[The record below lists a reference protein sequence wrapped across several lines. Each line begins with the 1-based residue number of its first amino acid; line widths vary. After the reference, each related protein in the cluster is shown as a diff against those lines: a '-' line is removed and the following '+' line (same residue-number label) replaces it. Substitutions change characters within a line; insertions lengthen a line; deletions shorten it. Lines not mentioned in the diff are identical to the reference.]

1 MYIRLR
7 KKVSNEKAY
16 EVTQVRPWSQTIKIR
31 QMKWFRYLIR
41 LPDKN
46 NNIFQ
51 TTFFK
56 FCAVKKNYQITLQ

>member
-7 KKVSNEKAY
+7 KKVNNEKAY

-41 LPDKN
+41 LPDNTPTKTALKYLN
-46 NNIFQ
+46 EEM
-51 TTFFK
+51 K
-56 FCAVKKNYQITLQ
+56 RP